1 MTENT
6 GFRALKADEIECRV
20 ASVKQP
26 NGSGEGGGCSLLLYK
41 DARVDMRLLDER
53 YGAMG

>member
-1 MTENT
+1 M
-6 GFRALKADEIECRV
+6 KADEIECRV